1 LPDQANQA
9 NQRPIY
15 EGDNMMS
22 ETLMDRLEMA
32 RRQQFVGRQNEREL
46 FQSALAAAEMPF
58 FVLYLFGP
66 GGVGKSSLLREFAH
80 AATQLGAAV
89 EQLDGRSIDANPDI
103 FLTALQNLIAAPD
116 AASIFSTLEKRD
128 GRTVI
133 LIDTAELLFPLDGWL
148 QDSFLPHLPRNVFV
162 ILAGRNPPS
171 LRWRTDP
178 GWQQLMRVLPIKNLS
193 QEESRA
199 FLMRRQIPA
208 RQHEAILNFTH
219 GHPLALSLVADVFAQ
234 QPTVEFRPEN
244 APDIIKTLM
253 EQFMHEAPSAR
264 HRAALEACSQV
275 RLLNEPLLAAMLQ
288 VADPHPIFEWLRGL
302 SFIDA
307 ERRGLYPHDLAREAL
322 AADLRWRNPA
332 RQTELHTLARNFYMQ
347 GFHER
352 DARQQRQIL
361 SDYIFLHR
369 DNPVI
374 RAYFDW
380 QSTGTVFTDA
390 YREADREAVLAMI
403 QQHEGETAVQL
414 AEQWLNRQPQGM
426 VVLRQAG
433 GGLQGLLL
441 LLSLE
446 KCSTADR
453 ELDPAVAA
461 TWNYLVQQ
469 APLRT
474 GETATLFRFW
484 MADATYQ
491 SISPVQSRIFLNMVQ
506 HYLTTPGLAFTLL
519 PCAEPDLWTAVFG
532 FADLHRLPQAD
543 FTVDGR
549 SFGVY
554 GHDWRTVP
562 PLIWLANMAEQELG
576 VKVETAVPDTSSTLL
591 PIMDETAF
599 ATAVH
604 DALRD
609 FTNEVA
615 LQNNPL
621 LQSRLLINVA
631 GANASKI
638 DRITQL
644 HSLLIEAAQSMQ
656 SHPKQ
661 IKWYRALH
669 HTYFQPA
676 TTQEQAAELL
686 DLPFST
692 YRRYLRTAIQYV
704 TDWLWAKELGQ

>member
-1 LPDQANQA
+1 MA
-9 NQRPIY
+9 
-15 EGDNMMS
+15 

-46 FQSALAAAEMPF
+46 FQAAVTAVEMPF

-66 GGVGKSSLLREFAH
+66 GGVGKSSLLREFGH
-80 AATQLGAAV
+80 AAAQAKADV
-89 EQLDGRSIDANPDI
+89 IPLDGRSIDANPDA
-103 FLTALQNLIAAPD
+103 FLAAIQSHIGAPD
-116 AASIFSTLEKRD
+116 PQKVFSTLRERD

-133 LIDTAELLFPLDGWL
+133 LIDTAEMLFPLDGWL
-148 QDSFLPHLPRNVFV
+148 QDSFLPHLPHTVFV
-162 ILAGRNPPS
+162 VIAGRNPPS

-178 GWQQLMRVLPIKNLS
+178 GWQQLMHVLPIKNLS

-208 RQHEAILNFTH
+208 RQHEAVLNFTH

-234 QPTVEFRPEN
+234 QPMLEFRPEN
-244 APDIIKTLM
+244 APNIIKTLM
-253 EQFMHEAPSAR
+253 EQFMQEAPSAQ

-288 VADPHPIFEWLRGL
+288 VADPHPIFEWLRDL
-302 SFIDA
+302 SFMDS
-307 ERRGLYPHDLAREAL
+307 ERRGIYPHDLAREAL

-332 RQTELHTLARNFYMQ
+332 RQAELHTLARRFYIE

-369 DNPVI
+369 DNSII

-380 QSTGTVFTDA
+380 QSTGTVFTDN
-390 YREADREAVLAMI
+390 YQEADREAVLAMI
-403 QQHEGETAVQL
+403 GQHEGETAVQL
-414 AEQWLNRQPQGM
+414 AIHWLNRQSPRM

-433 GGLQGLLL
+433 GSPEGLLL
-441 LLSLE
+441 LLPLE
-446 KCSTADR
+446 KCSAADR
-453 ELDPAVAA
+453 KLDPAVAA
-461 TWNYLVQQ
+461 AWNYLETH
-469 APLRT
+469 APLRA

-484 MADATYQ
+484 MAADTYQ
-491 SISPVQSRIFLNMVQ
+491 GLSPIQSRIFLNMVQ
-506 HYLTTPGLAFTLL
+506 HYLTMPGLAFTMI
-519 PCAEPDLWTAVFG
+519 PCAEPDFWTAVFG
-532 FADLHRLPQAD
+532 FADLHRLPEAD
-543 FTVDGR
+543 FTVAGR
-549 SFGVY
+549 TFGVY
-554 GHDWRTVP
+554 GHDWRVVP
-562 PLIWLANMAEQELG
+562 PLIWLANMADQELG
-576 VKVETAVPDTSSTLL
+576 FKGEAAVPNTLPTPL
-591 PIMDETAF
+591 PILDEAAF

-604 DALRD
+604 DALRE

-621 LQSRLLINVA
+621 LESRCLLNKA
-631 GANASKI
+631 GASASKTA
-638 DRITQL
+638 RVEL
-644 HSLLIEAAQSMQ
+644 LRSLLTEAAQTMQ
-656 SHPKQ
+656 NHPRQ

-676 TTQEQAAELL
+676 ATQEQAAELL

-692 YRRYLRTAIQYV
+692 YRRYLRTAVQYV
-704 TDWLWAKELGQ
+704 IDWLWAQEVGQ

>member
-1 LPDQANQA
+1 
-9 NQRPIY
+9 
-15 EGDNMMS
+15 MS

-32 RRQQFVGRQNEREL
+32 RRQQFVGRQNERDL

-80 AATQLGAAV
+80 AATQLKADV
-89 EQLDGRSIDANPDI
+89 VQLDGRSIDANPDT
-103 FLTALQNLIAAPD
+103 FLTALQNHIAAPD
-116 AASIFSTLEKRD
+116 AARVFSTLEKRD
-128 GRTVI
+128 GRTII
-133 LIDTAELLFPLDGWL
+133 LIDTAEMLFPLDGWL
-148 QDSFLPHLPRNVFV
+148 QDSFLPHLPHNTFV
-162 ILAGRNPPS
+162 VMAGRNPPS

-178 GWQQLMRVLPIKNLS
+178 GWQQIMRVLPIKNLS

-219 GHPLALSLVADVFAQ
+219 GHPLALSLVADVFSQ
-234 QPTVEFRPEN
+234 QPTLEFRPEN
-244 APDIIKTLM
+244 APNIIKTLM
-253 EQFMHEAPSAR
+253 EQFMQEAPSTR

-288 VADPHPIFEWLRGL
+288 VTDSHPLFEWLRGL
-302 SFIDA
+302 SFMDS

-332 RQTELHTLARNFYMQ
+332 RQVELHTLARNFYVQ

-352 DARQQRQIL
+352 DAQQQRQIL

-369 DNPVI
+369 DNPLI

-390 YREADREAVLAMI
+390 YQEADREAVLAII

-414 AEQWLNRQPQGM
+414 AAHWLDQQPQGM
-426 VVLRQAG
+426 VVLRQADG
-433 GGLQGLLL
+433 RLQGLLL

-446 KCSTADR
+446 KCSPADR

-461 TWNYLVQQ
+461 AWNYLGQQ
-469 APLRT
+469 APLRA
-474 GETATLFRFW
+474 GDTATLFRFW
-484 MADATYQ
+484 MAADTYQ
-491 SISPVQSRIFLNMVQ
+491 GLSPVQSRIFLNLVQ
-506 HYLTTPGLAFTLL
+506 HYLTAPGLAFTLL
-519 PCAEPDLWTAVFG
+519 PCAEPDLWTAVFS

-543 FTVDGR
+543 FTVEGR
-549 SFGVY
+549 TFGVY
-554 GHDWRTVP
+554 GHDWRAVP

-576 VKVETAVPDTSSTLL
+576 VRVETAVPTNLPTLL
-591 PIMDETAF
+591 PVLNETDF

-621 LQSRLLINVA
+621 LDSRCLINA
-631 GANASKI
+631 TGANASKPV
-638 DRITQL
+638 RVEKL
-644 HSLLIEAAQSMQ
+644 RALLTEAAQTMQ
-656 SHPKQ
+656 THPKQ
-661 IKWYRALH
+661 IRWYRALH

-676 TTQEQAAELL
+676 ATQERAAELL

-692 YRRYLRTAIQYV
+692 YRRYLRTAVQYV
-704 TDWLWAKELGQ
+704 TDWVWAQEISQ